1 MRYCF
6 LFFAL
11 FLFGKVPAEALS
23 LTEVDYT
30 SADSAQ
36 VVRWLEE
43 ADKADRNTNWMLYFA
58 KKFQGLPYVGGTL
71 DRNREERLVVNLKE
85 LDCTTFVENVTALSL
100 TAKRGSTSFY
110 DFCEAL
116 EKIRYAQGMRT
127 GYASRNHYFSEWIRS
142 NQDQGLLRDL
152 FEEKKMQSPAPM
164 QLEPLTVKLN
174 YMSRNADKY
183 PMLKGDK
190 EALKLIAEKEKE
202 MNGQKVWYLPK
213 TKMKSG
219 MKELE
224 WLQDGDIVAFVT
236 KKAGLDIAHVGI
248 VCRVNGAL
256 RFLHASSLRK
266 KVVLE
271 PLSLISYVQKQPMQT
286 GIRIVRIY

>member
-1 MRYCF
+1 MRYCV
-6 LFFAL
+6 LFFIS
-11 FLFGKVPAEALS
+11 FLFGNMSLQALS
-23 LTEVDYT
+23 LSEVDYT
-30 SADSAQ
+30 QADSAQ
-36 VVRWLEE
+36 IVKWLEE
-43 ADKADRNTNWMLYFA
+43 ADQADRNTNWMLYFA
-58 KKFQGLPYVGGTL
+58 KKFTGLPYVGGTL

-116 EKIRYAQGMRT
+116 ERIRYTHGIRS
-127 GYASRNHYFSEWIRS
+127 GYASRNHYFSEWIQS

-152 FEEKKMQSPAPM
+152 FAEKLLQSP
-164 QLEPLTVKLN
+164 QSTVLEPLTVKLN
-174 YMSRNADKY
+174 YMSRHLSKY
-183 PMLKGDK
+183 PLLSNDQ
-190 EALKLIAEKEKE
+190 AAIRQIAEKEKALS
-202 MNGQKVWYLPK
+202 GQKVWYLSK
-213 TKMKSG
+213 TKMKNG

-236 KKAGLDIAHVGI
+236 KKPGLDIAHLGI
-248 VCRVNGAL
+248 VCRVNGEL
-256 RFLHASSLRK
+256 RFIHASSLRK

>member
-1 MRYCF
+1 MKCYA
-6 LFFAL
+6 LFFIL
-11 FLFGKVPAEALS
+11 FLFGKVSVEALS
-23 LTEVDYT
+23 LSEVDYT
-30 SADSAQ
+30 QADSTQ

-43 ADKADRNTNWMLYFA
+43 ADNMDRNTNWMMFFS
-58 KKFQGLPYVGGTL
+58 KKFMGLPYVAGTL
-71 DRNREERLVVNLKE
+71 GRNKEERLVVNLKE

-116 EKIRYAQGMRT
+116 ERIRYTGGMRS
-127 GYASRNHYFSEWIRS
+127 GYASRNHYFSEWICS
-142 NQDQGLLRDL
+142 NQDQGLMRDL
-152 FEEKKMQSPAPM
+152 FEEKKMQSPAKNE
-164 QLEPLTVKLN
+164 LESLTVKLN

-183 PMLKGDK
+183 PLLMDK
-190 EALKLIAEKEKE
+190 DSRNRIAEKEKKIS
-202 MNGQKVWYLPK
+202 GQKVWYLPK
-213 TKMKSG
+213 TRMKSG
-219 MKELE
+219 MKELG

-248 VCRVNGAL
+248 VCRVNGEL
-256 RFLHASSLRK
+256 RFMHASSLRK